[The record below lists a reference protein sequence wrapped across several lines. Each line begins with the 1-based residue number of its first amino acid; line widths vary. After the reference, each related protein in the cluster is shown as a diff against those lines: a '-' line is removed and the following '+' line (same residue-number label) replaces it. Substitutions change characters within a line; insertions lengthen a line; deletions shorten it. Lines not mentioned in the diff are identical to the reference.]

1 MSLQPNLLI
10 IRIYASVTTAIPST
24 GKVSLYH
31 KEHYTSYIPQT
42 ESMSDTIIRYSNEVK
57 LIHPEFQL
65 IITLDLLLKSL
76 ILSWHEYTYM
86 FEKLILMLELLT
98 FILLCC
104 KVGSLRI

>member
-10 IRIYASVTTAIPST
+10 IRIYASVTNAIPST

-57 LIHPEFQL
+57 PIYPEFQL

-76 ILSWHEYTYM
+76 
-86 FEKLILMLELLT
+86 LL
-98 FILLCC
+98 F
-104 KVGSLRI
+104 

>member
-24 GKVSLYH
+24 GKVSLY
-31 KEHYTSYIPQT
+31 TSYIPQT

-57 LIHPEFQL
+57 LIYPEFQL

-76 ILSWHEYTYM
+76 LLS
-86 FEKLILMLELLT
+86 
-98 FILLCC
+98 
-104 KVGSLRI
+104 